1 MVWKFPFDRPRLDIF
16 ELLIVV
22 LARRVAR
29 VLSTGQEH
37 EGHDA
42 ACPEVHFL
50 RVSFLRRLLWC
61 HVDGRASPLAV
72 LQPPVLLGAETEV
85 DNLHCA
91 AVFSRVGQEYVGRL
105 QISVDYVARVHVSD
119 PFEQTLHDFARLQVR
134 QRPGFASLVF
144 ESEKS
149 LELAASDQLHLDDY
163 EFLIFK
169 DAF

>member
-1 MVWKFPFDRPRLDIF
+1 MVWEFPFDRPRLDIF

-22 LARRVAR
+22 LARCVAR
-29 VLSTGQEH
+29 VLSAGEQH

-42 ACPEVHFL
+42 ARPQVHFL
-50 RVSFLRRLLWC
+50 RVAFLRRLLGR
-61 HVDGRASPLAV
+61 HVDGRAGPLAV
-72 LQPPVLLGAETEV
+72 LQPPVLLGTEAEV

-91 AVFSRVGQEYVGRL
+91 AVFSRVGQQDVGRL
-105 QISVDYVARVHVSD
+105 QISVDDVPSVHVGD
-119 PFEQTLHDFARLQVR
+119 AFEQTLHHFARLQVCE
-134 QRPGFASLVF
+134 RPGLASLVF
-144 ESEKS
+144 EPKQS